1 MPGKERA
8 MSNSAKSIFLISL
21 LIGLVWFACK
31 VSWVIELVI
40 ISLLIVYVLFP
51 ITEYLQEKR
60 KVSHLFAVTVTFVC
74 FMFTIL
80 ALIGLVVP
88 VLQKEIQEI
97 ANDLPQYISQIQ
109 NYIKEIADFFM
120 AFDLGPEIIDYILSF
135 STKLTPFLEEV
146 ATFSV
151 SVISGFIDIFFIL
164 FIVFYLLYDFK
175 NIRLMLIKI
184 LPVQYR
190 KIGED
195 IIGLIDRNVGN
206 YIRGN
211 FIRCLIVGVLTG
223 FVLFLV
229 GMPYSLLLGITAGVL
244 NIILYIGP
252 YIAAVPALILSFSP
266 LTPSPVI
273 VILIYLIV
281 QIIDGTVLS
290 PLLLGRA
297 VKLKP
302 ITVIISLLIGQQLA
316 GFLGMIL
323 STPIAGIFRSLL
335 EYFDHE
341 KRKAK

>member
-323 STPIAGIFRSLL
+323 STPIAGIIRSLL